1 MVGGAVSNDTWNPGQ
16 LARHGLFEPGQP
28 RELRPW
34 HVYKVAASSGEL
46 NGRPFLFFMESGDPE
61 TLGVETL
68 VEAELFNGDLQKVD
82 VTNTASLLT
91 FCNKYGLPASP
102 LYPGA
107 ARLEWFRHRF
117 DRDVR
122 RFAPIDTADEE
133 SAERAVNPRPFH
145 TERLDS
151 PESVKKTIPNDLI
164 GLRPALLSERA
175 RAITINDRTVVGAIS
190 EAETAQ
196 TIRALQIACVLSM
209 AYQYYAEAGGTAE
222 DLLGYLGEKRF
233 LSQSGPEYFLHVD
246 EDIVR
251 GARLDTF
258 ENSMRNNPLLPDAV
272 RAAEAEG
279 FNVRAGYDAAL
290 SDGLWLATNRAL
302 RFIFESDASY
312 RKSDYQWEWDGIT
325 QGSPKSPFARF
336 SLRRDDSIDRGD
348 LPDFTATGSVG
359 EAVIQQFMHLWA
371 DKTPWRSCENCGRIF
386 KKYREEKFDK
396 NIRETRF
403 CRRSCNVSFNQRSK
417 R

>member
-1 MVGGAVSNDTWNPGQ
+1 MNSDGWNPGQ
-16 LARHGLFEPGQP
+16 LARYGLLEPGQP

-34 HVYKVAASSGEL
+34 CVYETSVSYGEL
-46 NGRPFLFFMESGDPE
+46 DGKPFPYFVENGEPK

-82 VTNTASLLT
+82 ATNTASLLT
-91 FCNKYGLPASP
+91 FCSKYGLPASP

-107 ARLEWFRHRF
+107 ARLEWFRRRF
-117 DRDVR
+117 DRGIR
-122 RFAPIDTADEE
+122 RFDPIGLADEE
-133 SAERAVNPRPFH
+133 SAARAINPRPFH
-145 TERLDS
+145 TERLDL
-151 PESVKKTIPNDLI
+151 PESIKRTISDDLL

-175 RAITINDRTVVGAIS
+175 RAITLDDRNVVGAIS
-190 EAETAQ
+190 KAEVAQ
-196 TIRALQIACVLSM
+196 TVRALQVACVLPM
-209 AYQYYAEAGGTAE
+209 AYQYFAETGGTAD
-222 DLLGYLGEKRF
+222 DLLAYLGEKRF

-258 ENSMRNNPLLPDAV
+258 ENSMRNNALLPPTV
-272 RAAEAEG
+272 QTAEAEG

-290 SDGLWLATNRAL
+290 SDGLWIGTNKAL
-302 RFIFESDASY
+302 RFLFESDASY
-312 RKSDYQWEWDGIT
+312 RKSDYQWEWGGAPSNAPT
-325 QGSPKSPFARF
+325 NPFARF
-336 SLRRDDSIDRGD
+336 SLNRGNGSSWGD
-348 LPDFTATGSVG
+348 LPDFSATGSVG
-359 EAVIQQFMHLWA
+359 EAVIHQFFHLWA
-371 DKTPWRSCENCGRIF
+371 DQTPWRRCENCKRIF